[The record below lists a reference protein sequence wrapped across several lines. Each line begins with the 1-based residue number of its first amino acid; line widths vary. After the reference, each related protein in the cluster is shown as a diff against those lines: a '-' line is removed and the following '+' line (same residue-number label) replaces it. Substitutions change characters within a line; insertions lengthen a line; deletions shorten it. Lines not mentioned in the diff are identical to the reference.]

1 MAVKQLI
8 LRATSTT
15 QNFLAHQGRLV
26 IFFVADVMTL
36 RLLIQSRLDRTTG
49 AVPLGLGL
57 GRPAGVPRG
66 VPSCV
71 GGVCV

>member
-26 IFFVADVMTL
+26 IFFCCVMTL